1 MKVLIIHHDKG
12 IMGGAEEVVTQLSNY
27 LVSHG
32 HGVELVFERTPW
44 QLMRGVRTHIKWAD
58 IINVHN
64 FPSTLASFPTRK
76 PIVWM
81 CNEPPE
87 LFTNLKRKPIEAFNR
102 WWVRKSKMKVI
113 VADEMQAIR
122 FQGIY
127 GAEPRVIPYGID
139 YKFWS
144 QGRREKTEVL
154 PGFPNRRLRLLQVGT
169 ITPYKNQIE
178 SICVLNELILEGDID
193 ASLTLVGGFTDK
205 KYYKEILDLINY
217 IESDERFKGR
227 ISLLGQ
233 QSKEAIRNLYMS
245 HDVLLHPVDRQG
257 GWLVPFEAMCAGI
270 PVITTP
276 SFTASDIIEDNK
288 LGVVTNVLS
297 CGVERALKEDFSHA
311 GEWVKNNLTWKRF
324 GESMVKVFEEALR

>member
-64 FPSTLASFPTRK
+64 FPSTLASFPTK
-76 PIVWM
+76 NPIVWM

-87 LFTNLKRKPIEAFNR
+87 LFTNFKRKPIEAFNR

-127 GAEPRVIPYGID
+127 GIEPRVIPYGID

-205 KYYKEILDLINY
+205 KYYEEILDLINY
-217 IESDERFKGR
+217 IESDERLKGR